1 MGEVVL
7 LEPKSDSDSE
17 PNVKYTLTE
26 FENQFMTA
34 EEIEYFLKKHDE
46 TVMAEAIGV
55 VDSDCDLDV
64 GQLELIYNK
73 NYTVKELNQVLHY
86 YGIYKPKMT
95 KDEIIQTLL
104 FYETDANNHSIVL
117 CRMRLWEN
125 INELKR
131 HPFFSKYILF

>member
-1 MGEVVL
+1 MDEVVL

-46 TVMAEAIGV
+46 AVMAEAAE
-55 VDSDCDLDV
+55 SDCDLDV
-64 GQLELIYNK
+64 AQLELFYNK

-104 FYETDANNHSIVL
+104 FYETDANNHSTVL
-117 CRMRLWEN
+117 DRMRLWEN
-125 INELKR
+125 INELKH